1 MCLALLGAR
10 DSMIDQKDTVPSL
23 QGLVWWGTQTK
34 KKQQTSKQK
43 TRKQMTDKINDIITI
58 CYEAN
63 EMK

>member
-23 QGLVWWGTQTK
+23 HGLLWWGKQTK
-34 KKQQTSKQK
+34 KQTNKKK
-43 TRKQMTDKINDIITI
+43 TRKQMTDKISDIITI

>member
-10 DSMIDQKDTVPSL
+10 DSMIDQKDTGPSL
-23 QGLVWWGTQTK
+23 QGLLWWGKQTK
-34 KKQQTSKQK
+34 KKKK
-43 TRKQMTDKINDIITI
+43 KRKQMTDKISDIITI